1 MELVSAAQPPS
12 SAGTSGADIASL
24 LDRHFGYR
32 SFRPLQ
38 REVIEHVLVGGD
50 AVVLMPT
57 GGGKS
62 LCYQVPALALD
73 GLTLVVSPLIAWMKD
88 QVQALQ
94 ANGIAAA
101 FLNSTSGFAEEQALE
116 AQLRSGLVKLL
127 YVSPERLMADG
138 LLDRLGALN
147 VRLFAIDGAQW
158 ISRWGDAFGAQDE
171 RVDVLRERV
180 PHLALVALTAPAGRA
195 VRSDIGG

>member
-73 GLTLVVSPLIAWMKD
+73 GLTVVVSPLIALMKD

-101 FLNSTSGFAEEQALE
+101 FLNSTLGFAEEQALE

-127 YVSPERLMADG
+127 YVSPERLMAQG
-138 LLDRLGALN
+138 FLDRLEGWN
-147 VRLFAIDGAQW
+147 VRLFAIDEAHC
-158 ISRWGDAFGAQDE
+158 ISSWGHAFRPE
-171 RVDVLRERV
+171 YKRLDVLEKRLPDIPV
-180 PHLALVALTAPAGRA
+180 VALPAPADPAGRRR
-195 VRSDIGG
+195 VG